1 MDLHELQSRAQRAR
15 EFTKTVDGRTFTLR
29 IPTRD
34 ESLVAARRLGGSLGD
49 NLAGL
54 LLLQRALLKD
64 AIVGWQGLV
73 IGDVLKSAPEAAE
86 PLPFEAGAVPLVL
99 DANPEWADQLSR
111 ELAERAAAR
120 NQRIEAEAKN

>member
-1 MDLHELQSRAQRAR
+1 MDLQELQARALRAR
-15 EFTKTVDGRTFTLR
+15 EFTKVVDGRTFTLR

-73 IGDVLKSAPEAAE
+73 VGDVLKDAPEAADA
-86 PLPFEAGAVPLVL
+86 LPFEAGAVPLVL
-99 DANPEWADQLSR
+99 DANPEWADQLSK